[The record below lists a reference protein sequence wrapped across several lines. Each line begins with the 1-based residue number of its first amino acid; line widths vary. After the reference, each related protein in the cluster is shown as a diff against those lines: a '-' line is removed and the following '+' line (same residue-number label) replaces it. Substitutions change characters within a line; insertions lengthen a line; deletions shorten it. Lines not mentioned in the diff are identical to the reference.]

1 MKVTQATGQQMAK
14 ETGDDTKVMTQV
26 AEDFEKETTDAV
38 KHVVQIPTTSTR
50 KTI

>member
-1 MKVTQATGQQMAK
+1 MKVTEATGQQMAK
-14 ETGDDTKVMTQV
+14 ETGDNTKVTQV

-38 KHVVQIPTTSTR
+38 KHVVQIPTS